1 MIASRAFA
9 FPALFVLSLG
19 ADARPAVAQEGFC
32 AGLAAGAPWMGQSR
46 GGSDIATAPGPLA
59 WMTEIAAGTR
69 GIALFTLSAPM
80 PVRIE
85 AAPTRPDGD
94 AVIELFDAEG
104 RLVVFDDDSGG
115 GTAARAEPELA
126 AGDYCVAAMGFG
138 GVAVDAVIQ
147 VSRLEMRALTP
158 GLAGGFAGTEDLP
171 PFVGMQPC
179 LSDTPAIPI
188 GQGPVDAATL
198 LAGLRASG
206 TAADT
211 PYFRFTLESQQ
222 ILTISATNEAADPY
236 IYLFDAA
243 GDLIVE
249 NDDFDGLNSRID
261 FTQALPAGTYCIGL
275 RALSDPTLPIEVS
288 LSSGEALEQASQAYA
303 NGDLMPPLDG
313 SWPVEDLGMLP
324 PQTDFDWPV
333 PGGQAQWFAMEVPTE
348 GLLLIT
354 ADEVS
359 DSDPVISFFDAQGQF
374 LGQNDD
380 ANDSLNA
387 QLAVPVAPGR
397 YMLAVRQFDLE
408 FKGVIRIGL
417 SRFVPAD
424 R

>member
-9 FPALFVLSLG
+9 LPALLVLSLG
-19 ADARPAVAQEGFC
+19 AHARPALAQEGFC

-59 WMTEIAAGTR
+59 WVSEIAAGTR

-94 AVIELFDAEG
+94 AVLELFDAEG

-138 GVAVDAVIQ
+138 GAAVDAVIQ

-171 PFVGMQPC
+171 PFVGVQPC
-179 LSDTPAIPI
+179 LPETPATPI
-188 GQGPVDAATL
+188 GQGPLDAATL
-198 LAGLRASG
+198 ASG
-206 TAADT
+206 FGARGSAADN
-211 PYFRFTLESQQ
+211 PYFRFTLASEQM
-222 ILTISATNEAADPY
+222 LTVRATNEAADPY
-236 IYLFDAA
+236 IYLFDEA
-243 GDLIVE
+243 GALLGE
-249 NDDFDGLNSRID
+249 NDDFDGLNARID
-261 FTQALPAGTYCIGL
+261 SVRALPVGTYCIGL
-275 RALSDPTLPIEVS
+275 RALSDPTLPIEIS
-288 LSSGEALEQASQAYA
+288 LSSGEAMEQASLAYDEGRFA
-303 NGDLMPPLDG
+303 PPLDG
-313 SWPVEDLGMLP
+313 SWPIEDLGLLP
-324 PQTDFDWPV
+324 PELSFDRPV
-333 PGGQAQWFAMEVPTE
+333 PGGKAQWFALEMPHA

-359 DSDPVISFFDAQGQF
+359 ESDPMISFFSEQGVL
-374 LGQNDD
+374 LGENDD
-380 ANDSLNA
+380 ANDSYNA
-387 QLAVPVAPGR
+387 QLAVPVEPGR
-397 YMLAVRQFDLE
+397 FVLAVRQFDPQD
-408 FKGVIRIGL
+408 KGVIRIGL
-417 SRFVPAD
+417 SRFVPAE